1 MSEHPY
7 AEDRLTVHQVCAGRL
22 VTTNN
27 VTESGTI
34 DRNVSQN
41 YSGINI
47 MDTKAVP
54 PAPLTE
60 HRLAA
65 IERCIEQI
73 AGRMDELTKDVLEN
87 TRVTHEGRA
96 VIQEIRDL
104 FEMGKTGMRV
114 LNWIGR
120 AFTRFVRWVGWM
132 AAAVA
137 AIMAAVYAI
146 THGGASP
153 K

>member
-1 MSEHPY
+1 MDIDHPP
-7 AEDRLTVHQVCAGRL
+7 
-22 VTTNN
+22 
-27 VTESGTI
+27 S
-34 DRNVSQN
+34 
-41 YSGINI
+41 
-47 MDTKAVP
+47 
-54 PAPLTE
+54 APLTE

-87 TRVTHEGRA
+87 TKVTHEGRA

-104 FEMGKTGMRV
+104 FEMGRTGMRV

-120 AFTRFVRWVGWM
+120 ATTRLVKWVGAM
-132 AAAVA
+132 AAAGVA
-137 AIMAAVYAI
+137 IYAAAYALL
-146 THGGASP
+146 HNGAQP

>member
-1 MSEHPY
+1 
-7 AEDRLTVHQVCAGRL
+7 
-22 VTTNN
+22 
-27 VTESGTI
+27 
-34 DRNVSQN
+34 
-41 YSGINI
+41 
-47 MDTKAVP
+47 MDTDHSPA
-54 PAPLTE
+54 APLTE

-87 TRVTHEGRA
+87 TKVTHEGRA

-120 AFTRFVRWVGWM
+120 AFTRFVRWVGWT
-132 AAAVA
+132 AAAVTA
-137 AIMAAVYAI
+137 VLTAIYAI